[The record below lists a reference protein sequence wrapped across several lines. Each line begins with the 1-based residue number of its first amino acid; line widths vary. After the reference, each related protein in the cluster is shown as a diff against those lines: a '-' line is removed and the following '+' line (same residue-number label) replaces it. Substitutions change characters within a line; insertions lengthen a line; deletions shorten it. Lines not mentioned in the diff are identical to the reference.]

1 MTDSLSPGQPA
12 PGKRDRLI
20 AAARETIYRQGIE
33 KTTLADIATAAGVPL
48 GNVYYY
54 FKTKQ
59 DIVEA
64 VVGSHLVEARQML
77 AALDDAY
84 DSPRDRLKALFGALT
99 QQADQI
105 ARYGCPHGT
114 LCLELDK
121 RADAPDLAARL
132 MREPVD
138 WAQRQFAALG
148 CPDADALAI
157 EVIAR
162 YQGAA
167 LLSSTFRDPALMT
180 REATRVATW
189 LDTLPT
195 GPPQSSAHRHA
206 H

>member
-1 MTDSLSPGQPA
+1 MTDSATRS
-12 PGKRDRLI
+12 KRDRLV
-20 AAARETIYRQGIE
+20 AAARETIYQQGIE
-33 KTTLADIATAAGVPL
+33 KTTLADIAAAADVPL

-64 VVGSHLVEARQML
+64 VVESHLAEARAML
-77 AALDDAY
+77 AALDDTY
-84 DSPRDRLKALFGALT
+84 DSPRARLKALFAALT
-99 QQADQI
+99 SRADLI

-121 RADAPDLAARL
+121 RADDSGLAARL

-138 WAQRQFAALG
+138 WAQRQFAAMG
-148 CPDADALAI
+148 CPDADALAV

-180 REATRVATW
+180 REAARVSTW
-189 LDTLPT
+189 LDALP
-195 GPPQSSAHRHA
+195 ARA
-206 H
+206 

>member
-1 MTDSLSPGQPA
+1 
-12 PGKRDRLI
+12 
-20 AAARETIYRQGIE
+20 
-33 KTTLADIATAAGVPL
+33 
-48 GNVYYY
+48 
-54 FKTKQ
+54 
-59 DIVEA
+59 
-64 VVGSHLVEARQML
+64 ML

-99 QQADQI
+99 RQADQI

-121 RADAPDLAARL
+121 RADAADLAARL

-180 REATRVATW
+180 REAARVATW
-189 LDTLPT
+189 LDTLRPAPRKRPPSPCPARAGPCNAKDRRPRGGCPVASIGELARAPT
-195 GPPQSSAHRHA
+195 ASAAGSGVLGRVRHGQITRNGPKNMATAP
-206 H
+206 

>member
-1 MTDSLSPGQPA
+1 MTDSLAPA
-12 PGKRDRLI
+12 QRALGKRERLI
-20 AAARETIYRQGIE
+20 AAARGTIYRQGIE
-33 KTTLADIATAAGVPL
+33 KTTLADIAAAAGVPL

-64 VVGSHLVEARQML
+64 VVESHLVEARQML
-77 AALDDAY
+77 TALEDAY
-84 DSPRDRLKALFGALT
+84 DSPRDRLQALFGALT

-121 RADAPDLAARL
+121 RADASDLAARL

-180 REATRVATW
+180 REAARVATW

-195 GPPQSSAHRHA
+195 GTP
-206 H
+206 

>member
-1 MTDSLSPGQPA
+1 MTDSDSRRT

-20 AAARETIYRQGIE
+20 AAARETIYQQGVE
-33 KTTLADIATAAGVPL
+33 KTTLADIAAAAGVPL

-64 VVGSHLVEARQML
+64 VVQSHLVEARAML
-77 AALDDAY
+77 AALDDTY
-84 DSPRDRLKALFGALT
+84 DNPRDRLKALFGALT

-121 RADAPDLAARL
+121 RADDHGLAARL

-138 WAQRQFAALG
+138 WTQRQFAAMG
-148 CPDADALAI
+148 CPEADALAV
-157 EVIAR
+157 ELIAR

-180 REATRVATW
+180 REAARVTTW
-189 LDTLPT
+189 LDALPT
-195 GPPQSSAHRHA
+195 PAP
-206 H
+206 

>member
-1 MTDSLSPGQPA
+1 MTDSLPPAPRA

-33 KTTLADIATAAGVPL
+33 KTTLADIAAAAGVPL

-64 VVGSHLVEARQML
+64 VVESHLVEAREML

-84 DSPRDRLKALFGALT
+84 ESPRDRLKALFGALT

-121 RADAPDLAARL
+121 RAGAPDLAARL

-138 WAQRQFAALG
+138 WARRQFAALG

-162 YQGAA
+162 YQGVA
-167 LLSSTFRDPALMT
+167 LLSSTFRDPTLMT
-180 REATRVATW
+180 REAARVATW
-189 LDTLPT
+189 LDTTTARFTPN
-195 GPPQSSAHRHA
+195 A
-206 H
+206 

>member
-1 MTDSLSPGQPA
+1 MTDSAGSA
-12 PGKRDRLI
+12 RRTPGKRERLV
-20 AAARETIYRQGIE
+20 AAARETIYQQGIE
-33 KTTLADIATAAGVPL
+33 KTTLADIAAAAGVPL

-59 DIVEA
+59 DIVAA
-64 VVGSHLVEARQML
+64 VVQSHVVEARAML
-77 AALDDAY
+77 AALDETY

-99 QQADQI
+99 RQADLI

-121 RADAPDLAARL
+121 RADDHGLAARL

-138 WAQRQFAALG
+138 WAQRQFAAMG
-148 CPDADALAI
+148 CPDADALAV

-180 REATRVATW
+180 REAARVATW
-189 LDTLPT
+189 LDALPFV
-195 GPPQSSAHRHA
+195 RKI
-206 H
+206 

>member
-1 MTDSLSPGQPA
+1 MTDSA
-12 PGKRDRLI
+12 RPGKRERLV
-20 AAARETIYRQGIE
+20 AAARETIYQRGIE

-64 VVGSHLVEARQML
+64 VVESHVVEARAML
-77 AALDDAY
+77 AALEEAY
-84 DSPRDRLKALFGALT
+84 DSPRARLKALFAALT
-99 QQADQI
+99 GQADQI
-105 ARYGCPHGT
+105 ALYGCPHGT

-121 RADAPDLAARL
+121 RAGDRGLPARL

-138 WAQRQFAALG
+138 WAQRQFAAMG

-162 YQGAA
+162 YQGVA

-180 REATRVATW
+180 REAARVASW
-189 LDTLPT
+189 LDALPA
-195 GPPQSSAHRHA
+195 SSRPA
-206 H
+206 

>member
-1 MTDSLSPGQPA
+1 MTDSLSPARRA
-12 PGKRDRLI
+12 PGKRERLI

-33 KTTLADIATAAGVPL
+33 KTTLADIAAEAGVPL

-64 VVGSHLVEARQML
+64 VVQSHLIEARQML

-99 QQADQI
+99 SQADQI

-121 RADAPDLAARL
+121 RVGDPGLAARL

-148 CPDADALAI
+148 CPDADALAV

-180 REATRVATW
+180 REAARVTTW
-189 LDTLPT
+189 LDALPARQA
-195 GPPQSSAHRHA
+195 G
-206 H
+206 

>member
-1 MTDSLSPGQPA
+1 MTDSLSPAQRA

-33 KTTLADIATAAGVPL
+33 KTTLADIASAAGVPL

-64 VVGSHLVEARQML
+64 VVESHLVEAREML

-84 DSPRDRLKALFGALT
+84 DSPRDRLRALFGALT
-99 QQADQI
+99 RQADQI

-180 REATRVATW
+180 REAARVATW

-195 GPPQSSAHRHA
+195 GTP
-206 H
+206 

>member
-1 MTDSLSPGQPA
+1 MTDSLAPA
-12 PGKRDRLI
+12 QRALGKRERLI

-33 KTTLADIATAAGVPL
+33 KTTLADIAAAAGVPL

-64 VVGSHLVEARQML
+64 VVESHLVEARQML
-77 AALDDAY
+77 TALEDAY

-121 RADAPDLAARL
+121 RADAQDLAARL

-180 REATRVATW
+180 REAARVAAW

-195 GPPQSSAHRHA
+195 GTP
-206 H
+206 

>member
-1 MTDSLSPGQPA
+1 MTDSLSTGQRP

-33 KTTLADIATAAGVPL
+33 KTTLADIAAAADVPL

-64 VVGSHLVEARQML
+64 VVQSHLAEARQML
-77 AALDDAY
+77 AALDNAY
-84 DSPRDRLKALFGALT
+84 ESPRDRLKALVGALT

-138 WAQRQFAALG
+138 WAQRQFAAMG

-167 LLSSTFRDPALMT
+167 LLSSTFRDPTLMT
-180 REATRVATW
+180 REAARLAAW
-189 LDTLPT
+189 LDALPAGT
-195 GPPQSSAHRHA
+195 P
-206 H
+206 